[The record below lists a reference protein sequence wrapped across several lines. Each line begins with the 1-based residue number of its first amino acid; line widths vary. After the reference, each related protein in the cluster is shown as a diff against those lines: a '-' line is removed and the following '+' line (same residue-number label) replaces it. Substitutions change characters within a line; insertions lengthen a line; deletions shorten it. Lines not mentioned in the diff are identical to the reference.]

1 MDVQKRIVTSLAVTQ
16 IVGSLGIGAG
26 LTIGTLLVKDI
37 TGSTGW
43 AGMATVVTVIG
54 AASVTVPLGTMAA
67 RFGRRPA
74 LMTGWTIATLG
85 ALVSIQAAV
94 ADSLPLVL
102 LGLALFGAS
111 TSTNLQSR
119 FAAVDRA
126 EPLSMA
132 RSISLVV
139 WAGTI
144 GAVIGPNLVEPGA
157 VVARSLE
164 IPPLAGPMVFAAAGF
179 GLAALM
185 TWATLRP
192 EPLAASIGRSVVR
205 PSIRSALPHVRGPV
219 ALAIYAIGTAHAVM
233 VAVMALTPVH
243 MQDHGATLRIIGV
256 TISLHIAG
264 MFALSPIMGWMSDRI
279 GPRPTILAGQTLF
292 IAAAVISGTAGHS
305 ESRIMLGLFL
315 LGVGWS
321 ASVIA
326 GAALVSTSTDPA
338 VRPLVQSLADLTMQL
353 SGAVG
358 GLLAGL
364 VVANFGFGVLN
375 AAAALLTVPLIVAV
389 LGASRPEKVH
399 EPAR

>member
-1 MDVQKRIVTSLAVTQ
+1 MNAQKRIVTSLAVTQ
-16 IVGSLGIGAG
+16 VVGSLGIGAG

-43 AGMATVVTVIG
+43 AGMATVVAVIG
-54 AASVTVPLGTMAA
+54 AAGVTVPLGTMAA

-74 LMTGWTIATLG
+74 LLTGWTIALVG
-85 ALVSIQAAV
+85 ALISIQAAV
-94 ADSLPLVL
+94 IDSLLLVL
-102 LGLALFGAS
+102 VGLALFGAS

-126 EPLSMA
+126 EPSSIA

-144 GAVIGPNLVEPGA
+144 GAVIGPNLVDPGA
-157 VVARSLE
+157 VVARRLD
-164 IPPLAGPMVFAAAGF
+164 IPPLAGPMVFAAVGF

-192 EPLAASIGRSVVR
+192 EPLAASIGRVAGR

-219 ALAIYAIGTAHAVM
+219 ALAIYAIGTAHAIM
-233 VAVMALTPVH
+233 VSVMALTPVH
-243 MQDHGATLRIIGV
+243 MQDHGATLRVIGI

-264 MFALSPIMGWMSDRI
+264 MFALSPVMGWLSDRV
-279 GPRPTILAGQTLF
+279 GPRPTILAGQALL
-292 IAAAVISGTAGHS
+292 IAATVISGTAGHS
-305 ESRIMLGLFL
+305 ESQVMLGLTL
-315 LGVGWS
+315 LGIGWS

-326 GAALVSTSTDPA
+326 GAALVSSSTDPA
-338 VRPLVQSLADLTMQL
+338 VRPLVQSLTDLTMQL
-353 SGAVG
+353 SGAAG

-364 VVANFGFGVLN
+364 IVANFGFGLLN
-375 AAAALLTVPLIVAV
+375 AAAATLTLPLILAVVATM
-389 LGASRPEKVH
+389 RPKVA